1 MNNLPIKSAYDCKWD
16 GGGRR
21 KRREEEKEGKKKK
34 YILIKEQDMAIL
46 VHISRCMCGGGK
58 VHREHTPNFYLGL
71 DYDGEAAAV
80 RGVWCWFGR
89 DFVASVTP
97 SPSQSTI
104 LVVYRTSF
112 TTKLQ
117 VGSPRSSIPTTISR
131 RRLDHHGHSLT
142 ILVTFYRALSESW
155 TTRHR
160 DKLQPHQS
168 RCLVTWRRRMP
179 KPRPRRRQ

>member
-1 MNNLPIKSAYDCKWD
+1 MTVS
-16 GGGRR
+16 GMEGEEE

-80 RGVWCWFGR
+80 RGVWCWVGR

-104 LVVYRTSF
+104 LVVYCTSF